1 MKYQISNIKITE
13 YEVNIDLQIAEWVI
27 LTEYEVNIDLHSE
40 KCGHHFDP
48 DGIKSITLTTIDCT
62 LHHHHPITII
72 ITAIIIAIIITTMS
86 KGAMLGVRG
95 SLVLWPRWHL
105 MPSALC
111 SRPASGP
118 KPTSFS
124 WKGGIWLWQ
133 LQCMYQFLNY
143 CNTVTELTAIS

>member
-1 MKYQISNIKITE
+1 MKYQISKSLSMK
-13 YEVNIDLQIAEWVI
+13 YQIAEWVI
-27 LTEYEVNIDLHSE
+27 THWVWSKYRSSFGKMWASFWSWWNQEHHLNHHWLHSPSSPS
-40 KCGHHFDP
+40 HHNHHHRNYHR
-48 DGIKSITLTTIDCT
+48 
-62 LHHHHPITII
+62 HHHHHHEQ
-72 ITAIIIAIIITTMS
+72 
-86 KGAMLGVRG
+86 GGDVGVPG

-124 WKGGIWLWQ
+124 WKGGIWVWR

-143 CNTVTELTAIS
+143 CNTVTESTVIS